1 MSTKGILKAG
11 NKIQT
16 NLTGASNYDLKVGG
30 VSVSSA
36 TSSMTL
42 GPYDDNQFYELTVN
56 SGAVS
61 VSCYDALING
71 VTTSV
76 ALADLG
82 GAQVAGVG
90 EARYLSDQNKIIVF
104 DGVKWGGGWTPK
116 KFNVGGR
123 GMFATSGNAGFTATG
138 AAYTLMNEIEFGVEF
153 DWVRFHLVNGN
164 SSTLTTV
171 VSKVASA
178 PAIGDNG
185 TALTWATVSFSDAAN
200 VQPIPPAT
208 ASTPVVYAIPAVDA
222 TVGANTTPQAV
233 NNGIWSDW
241 VKVPS
246 VARSD
251 GKAGSIL
258 HIRNALPT
266 GAVISSIGG
275 AAVANFD
282 LSAGDLHWRQN
293 MDAGDL
299 ATTTSSALAGA
310 TQGWG
315 VVDAVEI
322 IPRKSCSHI
331 LEVGD
336 SISRG
341 QGWIDS
347 SNGFVS
353 PGHLAA
359 LALIG
364 KGVSYTNKAV
374 SGRKQAA
381 YILEA
386 RKMITTGYC
395 SAVIIPVWTP
405 NDNDGTNSIGQDW
418 PSLLAFVTWA
428 KSKAVKVILRSAVPD
443 YALSLNK
450 DNTRKSLNAK
460 AKALAQSDK
469 DIFYL
474 DTDLVISDGAS
485 PARQQS
491 IYSTGSDGRHPNAT
505 GITASSTVYKS
516 LMMLDL

>member
-1 MSTKGILKAG
+1 MSAKGILKAG

-36 TSSMTL
+36 ASSITL
-42 GPYDDNQFYELTVN
+42 GPYEDDQFYELTVN

-61 VSCYDALING
+61 VGCYNAIING

-123 GMFATSGNAGFTATG
+123 GMLATSGSAGFTATG
-138 AAYTLMNEIEFGVEF
+138 AAYTLMNEIEFDVEF

-171 VSKVASA
+171 ASKVASA
-178 PAIGDNG
+178 PEIGSNG
-185 TALTWATVSFSDAAN
+185 VSLVWASASFSDALTT
-200 VQPIPPAT
+200 QPLPPAT
-208 ASTPVVYAIPAVDA
+208 SSTPVTYAVPSVD
-222 TVGANTTPQAV
+222 TTIGANTTPQAV
-233 NNGIWSDW
+233 NNGVWSDW
-241 VKVPS
+241 IKLPS
-246 VARSD
+246 VSRSD
-251 GKAGSIL
+251 GKQGSIL

-266 GAVISSIGG
+266 GAYIASIGG

-293 MDAGDL
+293 LVAGDL
-299 ATTTSSALAGA
+299 ATTTTGAIVGA

-322 IPRKSCSHI
+322 IPRKSVSHI

-341 QGWIDS
+341 QGWIDAY
-347 SNGFVS
+347 NGYVS

-359 LALIG
+359 HSLYG
-364 KGVSYTNKAV
+364 NGVSYTNKAV

-386 RKMITTGYC
+386 RKMIETGYC

-405 NDNDGTNSIGQDW
+405 NDNDGTDSIGQDW

-443 YALSLNK
+443 YALSRNQ

-474 DTDLVISDGAS
+474 DIDLVISDGAS

-505 GITASSTVYKS
+505 GITALSTVYKS

>member
-1 MSTKGILKAG
+1 MPDIQFTPTNG
-11 NKIQT
+11 N
-16 NLTGASNYDLKVGG
+16 G
-30 VSVSSA
+30 VIYVRSESDIPENPDPSVVYMLWDGVDYRSA
-36 TSSMTL
+36 VR
-42 GPYDDNQFYELTVN
+42 YELS
-56 SGAVS
+56 SGKFTGNFS
-61 VSCYDALING
+61 
-71 VTTSV
+71 
-76 ALADLG
+76 
-82 GAQVAGVG
+82 
-90 EARYLSDQNKIIVF
+90 K
-104 DGVKWGGGWTPK
+104 K
-116 KFNVGGR
+116 KFNVAGR
-123 GMFATSGNAGFTATG
+123 GALATSGGAGFTATG
-138 AAYTLMNEIEFGVEF
+138 AAYTLMNEVEFDVEF

-164 SSTLTTV
+164 TSTLTTIA
-171 VSKVASA
+171 SKVASA
-178 PAIGDNG
+178 PAIGNDG
-185 TALTWATVSFSDAAN
+185 TALTWAAASFSDAAN
-200 VQPIPPAT
+200 AQPLPPAT
-208 ASTPVVYAIPAVDA
+208 ASTPVVFAIPAVDA

-293 MDAGDL
+293 MAAGDL

-353 PGHLAA
+353 PGHLTA

-386 RKMITTGYC
+386 RKMLSSGFY

-405 NDNDGTNSIGQDW
+405 NDNDGSDTIGADW
-418 PSLLAFVTWA
+418 AAVAAFVNFA
-428 KSKAVKVILRSAVPD
+428 KSKGVKVGLRSAIPD
-443 YALSLNK
+443 YALNANQ
-450 DNTRKSLNAK
+450 DVTRRALNAR
-460 AKALAQSDK
+460 AKMLASSDS
-469 DIFYL
+469 DIFYI
-474 DTDLVISDGAS
+474 DTDSVISDGGS
-485 PARQQS
+485 PARQLTA
-491 IYSTGSDGRHPNAT
+491 YSAGNDGRHPNAA
-505 GITASSTVYKS
+505 GITAEAAAYKFFMS
-516 LMMLDL
+516 LDL